1 MTNQEP
7 ARQKLP
13 AKIRLFFIDNL
24 RILLIIMVLL
34 WHLAITYGA
43 SGHWPYHEVNLPDD
57 LTSLVF
63 TLFSAV
69 NGPYVLGFFFLIAG
83 YFTPR
88 SYDRKGPW
96 PFFRDRLIRL
106 GIPLLIYIFV
116 FDPLIQYAVNINV
129 WGFNRAFWDVWGLNG
144 AFWQYVGR
152 HFRDYSGLGLGPLW
166 FAEGLLIFTIVYGL
180 WRLLVRRTPDPPQR
194 DGKPPSHVA
203 VALFALAV
211 GVVTYIVRIRRP
223 MGWIYKPLGLP
234 LPLFPQYVSLFIVG
248 IIAYRGN
255 WFLGISDAMG
265 KLWFRIAVIFI
276 VVVFPIV
283 FVLGGALA
291 GDTRPFMGGTHWQSF
306 AYVVLEQFVC
316 VGMIMGLLVWFR
328 RRFNQQGRLAR
339 AMSASTF
346 SVYFIHAPVLVLLAL
361 ALRPIRLHPLLKWA
375 LVSPVAVALCFAIS
389 HYFRKLPLIRSVL

>member
-1 MTNQEP
+1 
-7 ARQKLP
+7 
-13 AKIRLFFIDNL
+13 
-24 RILLIIMVLL
+24 
-34 WHLAITYGA
+34 
-43 SGHWPYHEVNLPDD
+43 
-57 LTSLVF
+57 
-63 TLFSAV
+63 
-69 NGPYVLGFFFLIAG
+69 
-83 YFTPR
+83 
-88 SYDRKGPW
+88 
-96 PFFRDRLIRL
+96 L